1 MPYVSDAQRRYMHW
15 AKAHGKIKPKVVEEF
30 DEATPKGA
38 KLPERVQH
46 VKHAAFL
53 DELQKIYIPRP
64 VIEDVAE
71 LAGRTILKRQAASSG
86 KLFGA
91 KSKDQRA

>member
-15 AKAHGKIKPKVVEEF
+15 ARAHGKIKPKVVEEF

-46 VKHAAFL
+46 AKHAAFL
-53 DELQKIYIPRP
+53 DELQKIYIPQP
-64 VIEDVAE
+64 VLEDAIEM
-71 LAGRTILKRQAASSG
+71 AGKRLFKRQVSSSRRSSG
-86 KLFGA
+86 EG
-91 KSKDQRA
+91 SKDQRA